1 MPEPA
6 HPIGELTDLDEKGLQ
21 RARDFKK
28 LQSSYA
34 LQHATKPSTI
44 GTVLS
49 SSPLALLAWVGEK
62 FLDWTDEDLP
72 IETILEDV
80 SLYWF
85 TNTIATSLYPYRQVS
100 FTAHTVRLRIAVRGP
115 TLKVADEKFPL

>member
-1 MPEPA
+1 MPEPV
-6 HPIGELTDLDEKGLQ
+6 HLIGELNELEEVGLQ
-21 RARDFKK
+21 RAGDFKK

-34 LQHATKPSTI
+34 LQHATKPSTT
-44 GTVLS
+44 GAVLS

-72 IETILEDV
+72 LETVLEDV

-100 FTAHTVRLRIAVRGP
+100 SSSHSTKG
-115 TLKVADEKFPL
+115 KEDG